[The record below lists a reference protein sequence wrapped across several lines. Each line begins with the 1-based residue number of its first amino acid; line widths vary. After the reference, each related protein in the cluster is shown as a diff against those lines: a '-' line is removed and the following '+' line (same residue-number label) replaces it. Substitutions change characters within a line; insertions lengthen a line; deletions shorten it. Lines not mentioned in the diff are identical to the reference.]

1 MIRGVTDKI
10 HQLPIFFADTSVNRK
25 DIPVYKKCLLREHDI
40 IYIYIYIFFFHQQL
54 WNSWELYYCD
64 RLKALIMHIK
74 FSQDTLEEN

>member
-40 IYIYIYIFFFHQQL
+40 IYIYIFFFSSISNFETHE
-54 WNSWELYYCD
+54 SSTTVIG
-64 RLKALIMHIK
+64 LKL
-74 FSQDTLEEN
+74 